1 MTTIRRQPSAV
12 WSDDESRLLRRK
24 SRLFERRY
32 RRTGLASDRLLSVQH
47 ERTRHEV
54 NRIKEN
60 GYWLARI
67 SEHSGQ
73 PSKLWRTFPSI
84 MGLDRVTATTNPLRT
99 TRESHVTLLC
109 ELCLILYVDESS
121 CNIKRIARVE
131 MEWRSCEI
139 HVWRPF
145 LHVAFSPLFQRAS
158 NHVICNTLLIRLL
171 S

>member
-84 MGLDRVTATTNPLRT
+84 MGLDRVTITTNGSATAQSSLDFFVEKIETIRRSTSGSPATTKLPPAT
-99 TRESHVTLLC
+99 STFDGFQ
-109 ELCLILYVDESS
+109 ELSVDEVY
-121 CNIKRIARVE
+121 RFIA
-131 MEWRSCEI
+131 
-139 HVWRPF
+139 
-145 LHVAFSPLFQRAS
+145 
-158 NHVICNTLLIRLL
+158 
-171 S
+171 